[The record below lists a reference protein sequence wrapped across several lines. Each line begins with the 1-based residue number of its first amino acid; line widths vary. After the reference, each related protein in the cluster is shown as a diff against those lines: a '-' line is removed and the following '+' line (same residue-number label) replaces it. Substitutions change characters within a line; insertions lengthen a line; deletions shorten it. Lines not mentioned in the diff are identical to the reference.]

1 MRHVVHA
8 AKAFA
13 VDKNTDHTI
22 QDFIYSTRHVRPV
35 PVRIDADET
44 LDALDQRISSAKA
57 KAPEPPTELDLAHD
71 AFALI
76 DSLKSLAHFLTTS
89 SAFCLILSDI
99 LTTARQLV
107 AEGAAQ
113 AATFAHEVE
122 VAADNVNKV
131 SQFGNALLTIL
142 SILTKY
148 TTTLRASANL
158 LSEAP
163 MSPRTISAIPVPTI
177 DIDAAFGRALSDLCT
192 ILEHLPG
199 GHSLQPIFAA
209 FLDVTKDLLFPSS
222 PQTAAPN
229 LHTFFTCLDAY
240 PAYAPRARAR
250 ARRNGCTSFLY
261 SIMPSF
267 ALMHRPLGR
276 P

>member
-1 MRHVVHA
+1 MSSTPSFDLGHRKEQLLDLLLFVLLLLLSQHTADDIIQDFVHQTRRCVQPFGEVSSLDKVKVTGDRYAEILDADVAGYGPLSEQGRKVVHDMRHVVHA

-35 PVRIDADET
+35 PVCIDADET

-71 AFALI
+71 VFALI
-76 DSLKSLAHFLTTS
+76 DSLKSLAHFLTMS

-99 LTTARQLV
+99 LTTACQLV

-113 AATFAHEVE
+113 ATTFAHEVE
-122 VAADNVNKV
+122 VAADNVKKV
-131 SQFGNALLTIL
+131 SQFGDALLTIL

-163 MSPRTISAIPVPTI
+163 MSPRTISAIP
-177 DIDAAFGRALSDLCT
+177 C
-192 ILEHLPG
+192 LP
-199 GHSLQPIFAA
+199 S
-209 FLDVTKDLLFPSS
+209 
-222 PQTAAPN
+222 
-229 LHTFFTCLDAY
+229 
-240 PAYAPRARAR
+240 
-250 ARRNGCTSFLY
+250 TSAW
-261 SIMPSF
+261 P
-267 ALMHRPLGR
+267 
-276 P
+276 